1 MIQMKFR
8 KTVLASVMIM
18 ATTQAWAADVTGT
31 WQLAMQT
38 NSGSFNPTL
47 NIKQTGETITGTFKG
62 RLAEVPLSGTVNGND
77 VTIMYTISPTGQDIA
92 IKLTGT
98 VDGASMSGKML
109 GDAGEG
115 TFKGIKQ

>member
-1 MIQMKFR
+1 MKFR

-62 RLAEVPLSGTVNGND
+62 RLGEVPLRGTINGND

-98 VDGASMSGKML
+98 VDGASMGGKVL